1 MKSVTIEE
9 LDAMKQRLRK
19 RQEDRKAEADIRE
32 AITLAGRKPG
42 PFGEVPADS
51 PPAEEKR
58 CSWAVTVLLAVGI
71 CGADVL
77 RRMGAEDW
85 LMVLTLALIWMVG
98 YGMRLV

>member
-1 MKSVTIEE
+1 MKSFTSAEVEA
-9 LDAMKQRLRK
+9 LRRRLRK
-19 RQEDRKAEADIRE
+19 RQEDRKAEADIQE
-32 AITLAGRKPG
+32 AIALAGRKPD
-42 PFGEVPADS
+42 PFGEIPADS
-51 PPAEEKR
+51 PGNR

-85 LMVLTLALIWMVG
+85 LMVLTLVLIGIVV

>member
-19 RQEDRKAEADIRE
+19 RQEERKAEADIRE
-32 AITLAGRKPG
+32 AIALAGRKPG
-42 PFGEVPADS
+42 PFGEIPAES
-51 PPAEEKR
+51 PLAEEKR
-58 CSWAVTVLLAVGI
+58 CSWAVTVLLAAGI
-71 CGADVL
+71 FGADVL
-77 RRMGAEDW
+77 RRMGTEDW